1 MQLVERDIKFS
12 DDVKAIIRAEMATG
26 RYVYEDEVVTAALY
40 LLLQDM
46 ANKGEATEASRAVLN
61 QPLDEI
67 LAELRQALDEIFG
80 RQASP
85 PDPC

>member
-12 DDVKAIIRAEMATG
+12 EGSREIIRVAMATG
-26 RYVYEDEVVTAALY
+26 RYAYEDEVVAEALY
-40 LLLQDM
+40 LLVQDM
-46 ANKGEATEASRAVLN
+46 ASKGESMVESRAVLE

-80 RQASP
+80 RATGQERA
-85 PDPC
+85 